1 MDAAILA
8 TAPFFSELS
17 LGEQATI
24 APYAAEVRVAE
35 GKCLVAEGDFSYE
48 LLVIEEGRAEVT
60 RGGEHVA
67 DLGPGDVIG
76 EMGVLDNVPR
86 NATVT
91 ARTAMT
97 LVTLSRWDV
106 RRLRKNHAA
115 IAERIQAIAAQRSG
129 ER

>member
-17 LGEQATI
+17 PGEQATI

-76 EMGVLDNVPR
+76 EMGVLHNVPR